1 MSKLIIIA
9 AFIAVAFAAEPLNGR
24 DILGNFYDGTTG
36 QVSSSLTGRVYNTRV
51 QVAPATY
58 VAAHPAQAVVAA
70 PLVAHAPVAYSAPV
84 VVAAPVAH
92 SVQWDVR
99 GAAPVAGY
107 LIK

>member
-9 AFIAVAFAAEPLNGR
+9 ALIAMTSAANVLNGQ

-36 QVSSSLTGRVYNTRV
+36 QISSSLTGRVYNTRV
-51 QVAPATY
+51 PVATY

-70 PLVAHAPVAYSAPV
+70 APLVAHAPV

-99 GAAPVAGY
+99 GAAPLAGY